1 MTERTLRAVIVLLGV
16 YHVAVGLL
24 GLFAP
29 GTFFEEIGRYG
40 AENPHYVG
48 DVGAFTTAYGI
59 ALLIAASRRS
69 WWLPVLA
76 LGAIWYGL
84 HAANH
89 AFDID
94 EARSDARGLADT
106 VLLGAV
112 GLALAWLALM
122 ANHVLPP
129 GAGRAG
135 SDDASDQR
143 ARGQQR

>member
-40 AENPHYVG
+40 VENPHYVG
-48 DVGAFTTAYGI
+48 DVGAFTAAYGI

-89 AFDID
+89 AFDIED
-94 EARSDARGLADT
+94 TRSDARGLADT

-122 ANHVLPP
+122 ANHVLPGGP
-129 GAGRAG
+129 KARAE
-135 SDDASDQR
+135 DPQR
-143 ARGQQR
+143 DG